1 MITVRDQ
8 ASRKI
13 HEEVVYSEDGQ
24 RTVDWNVSRGSR
36 FPSSTPAG
44 RTREIFFDL
53 LAFGA
58 HDQACHLYL
67 SADIVGPQA
76 ATFISR
82 TCKPSRLAITSGD
95 STLDRKRM
103 LGE

>member
-1 MITVRDQ
+1 MITVLDQ

-13 HEEVVYSEDGQ
+13 HEEVVYSEDEQ

-44 RTREIFFDL
+44 RTRETFFDL
-53 LAFGA
+53 LAFD
-58 HDQACHLYL
+58 DQACHLYL